1 MCVQVCIS
9 SLAVLVL
16 NVERFYFL
24 LAPRLLQLA
33 PAKRYVTALLT
44 SLPWLVSVVVI
55 APLYKRGARA
65 TLEHVAGLHHRT
77 CIVEWDRSLHIV
89 TVFFA
94 FLAPAFLLLTT
105 AVAVLLLYVISAA
118 RASHESRSG
127 VGEAAGEP
135 SPGTGTS
142 LWPHREP
149 EHVVMD
155 VGTRR
160 RRNFSGLQELDTRTK
175 RECVLAVCVSSFLS
189 VGLQFPFFA
198 LLLLQQFCHHPQP
211 PPASSAEPAP
221 VALLPDSGLHVL
233 SGDSAEVGSC
243 QFSDIAWATCMMLGM
258 AKPGL
263 LPLVWLLYSDIRAGL
278 SLRACWCSTWRGSG
292 TARARSSQREGVEG
306 PESACPSLASIA
318 SQMTVM

>member
-1 MCVQVCIS
+1 MCVRARVCVQVCIS

-33 PAKRYVTALLT
+33 PAKHYVTALLT

-55 APLYKRGARA
+55 APLYTRGARA
-65 TLEHVAGLHHRT
+65 TLEHVTGLHHRT

-118 RASHESRSG
+118 RASHEARG

-135 SPGTGTS
+135 APTTGTS

-155 VGTRR
+155 VGSRR
-160 RRNFSGLQELDTRTK
+160 RRHFSGLQELDTRTK

-211 PPASSAEPAP
+211 PPAERAP
-221 VALLPDSGLHVL
+221 VAPLPDSGLHVL
-233 SGDSAEVGSC
+233 SGDSTEGGSC
-243 QFSDIAWATCMMLGM
+243 QFSDIAWATCC
-258 AKPGL
+258 
-263 LPLVWLLYSDIRAGL
+263 LLYTSPSPRDMYKSRMP
-278 SLRACWCSTWRGSG
+278 
-292 TARARSSQREGVEG
+292 SS
-306 PESACPSLASIA
+306 A
-318 SQMTVM
+318 